1 MNVGSPRK
9 LRQDQ
14 EDIEDAALL
23 TEQRH
28 MFYIPSPLG
37 LFKITCFFM
46 EILEVNIKQTTF
58 PMHLCSRQPFQ
69 SPLAAKA
76 LISPSTWLH
85 VRVR

>member
-58 PMHLCSRQPFQ
+58 PMHLRSRQPFQ
-69 SPLAAKA
+69 SPLAAKE
-76 LISPSTWLH
+76 LIFPSTWLH